1 MKKRMISVIL
11 TVVVLFTAAAT
22 GLARPAQATTGA
34 FKEVAAGSTFSLALM
49 EDNSLWSW
57 GRNSYGQLG
66 DGTTTHR
73 DYPAKILSNV
83 TAVAAGGSHA
93 LAILSGGDLC
103 AWGLNSNGQLGDG
116 TQTTSSMFTSSN
128 QDKST
133 PVRIMGDVI
142 GVAARGSHSLAV
154 KKDGSLWA
162 WGSVYI
168 PGTGTNKTVLTP
180 MKIMDDVVYCAAGV
194 FCDFV
199 IKSDGSLWGWGANS
213 YGQLGDGT
221 QTFRPESVK
230 IMDNVKTVAAGGDYT
245 IAVKTDGSLWTWG
258 WLLPDDSATRKTS
271 IPDPVKLM
279 DDVVAITA
287 GSDHNLAIRKDGS
300 LWSWGSNSY
309 GELGDGTRTTMGGS
323 HSKAQ
328 PVKIMQGVIAAA
340 AGKEFSIAVKEDGS
354 VWTWGN
360 HTPGLGDGSE
370 KLRRLPA
377 KIMGGAAENAGSS
390 GGAQQPS
397 PAVPIRVTL
406 DGLGL
411 DLDQPPI
418 VEKGRTLIP
427 IRAVAESIGAD
438 VEWDPVSKTATLS
451 RANTRIVLT
460 IGSNTAYVDGK
471 EVILDAAPVIVN
483 GRTLLP
489 LRFVAEA
496 FSQNVEWD
504 SGQKIVRIS
513 EDMSFA
519 ADSNMRE
526 WLIGAGAIIAQVN
539 AHMGMDP
546 YLFGMM
552 TRTSANVETARNLL
566 ASSWGVTSRGDLLL
580 AMSSILHEGHS
591 FSFDYDVALFKSLTP
606 SEQKFILENADGVD
620 KYMWPLVISLDAKW
634 GEKSIRAWDWF
645 RAGHLCRWGYLAGF
659 ITMEEAYAMYEP
671 TARKLRATF
680 SSWDEAHE
688 NYLDGYAYWGRFDVN
703 DESNDYA
710 KRKDIY
716 ERLKRNDA
724 TSTRGLLF
732 DPQVWTQPVKGT

>member
-1 MKKRMISVIL
+1 MRTRLISVLL

-22 GLARPAQATTGA
+22 GFAQPAKATNVT
-34 FKEVAAGSTFSLALM
+34 FKEVAAGSTFSLAIM

-73 DYPAKILSNV
+73 DFPAKILSNV
-83 TAVAAGGSHA
+83 TAVAAGGMHA
-93 LAILSGGDLC
+93 LAILSGGDLW
-103 AWGLNSNGQLGDG
+103 AWGLNSYGQLGDG
-116 TQTTSSMFTSSN
+116 TQSTSSMFTSIN
-128 QDKST
+128 QNKST

-142 GVAARGSHSLAV
+142 DIAAAEFHSLAV

-162 WGSVYI
+162 WGSVHI
-168 PGTGTNKTVLTP
+168 PEAGTRITVSAP
-180 MKIMDDVVYCAAGV
+180 VKIMDNVVFSAAGDH
-194 FCDFV
+194 FDLA
-199 IKSDGSLWGWGANS
+199 IKSDGSLWGWGTNS

-221 QTFRPESVK
+221 RTFRPEPVK
-230 IMDNVKTVAAGGDYT
+230 LMENVKTVAAGGDYA

-258 WLLPDDSATRKTS
+258 MILPDDNATMRS
-271 IPDPVKLM
+271 IVPDPVKLM
-279 DDVVAITA
+279 DDVTVITA
-287 GSDHNLAIRKDGS
+287 GKKHSLAIKRDGS
-300 LWSWGSNSY
+300 LWSWGSNNY
-309 GELGDGTRTTMGGS
+309 GELGDGTRNTGGS
-323 HSKAQ
+323 TQTKAQ

-340 AGKEFSIAVKEDGS
+340 AGNEFSIAVKEDGS

-360 HTPGLGDGSE
+360 HIPGLGDGSD
-370 KLRRLPA
+370 KLRRLPE
-377 KIMGGAAENAGSS
+377 KIMGGGAANAGSS
-390 GGAQQPS
+390 GGGQQPS
-397 PAVPIRVTL
+397 PVVPIRITL

-418 VEKGRTLIP
+418 IDKGRTLIP
-427 IRAVAESIGAD
+427 IRAVAESIGAN
-438 VEWDPVSKTATLS
+438 VEWDPVARTTRLS
-451 RANTRIVLT
+451 RANTIIVLT
-460 IGSNTAYVDGK
+460 IGSNTAYVNGK

-504 SGQKIVRIS
+504 SGQRIVRIS

-519 ADSNMRE
+519 ADSNIRE

-539 AHMGMDP
+539 SSMGMDP

-552 TRTSANVETARNLL
+552 TRTSANVTTARNLL

-580 AMSSILHEGHS
+580 AMSSILNNGHS
-591 FSFDYDVALFKSLTP
+591 VSFDEDVALFKSLTP
-606 SEQKFILENADGVD
+606 AEQKFIMENADGVD
-620 KYMWPLVISLDAKW
+620 KYMWPLVMSLDAKW

-659 ITMEEAYAMYEP
+659 VTMEEAYAMYAP
-671 TARKLRATF
+671 TARKLRSTF
-680 SSWDEAHE
+680 SSWDEAND
-688 NYLDGYAYWGRFDVN
+688 NYLDGYAYWGRFDVSN
-703 DESNDYA
+703 ESNDYA

-732 DPQVWTQPVKGT
+732 DPRVWTQPVKGT